1 MRDIYR
7 VRESVLTR
15 RLEELTGML
24 DAQALLHVPVRQL
37 SLGQRMKCELIAAL
51 LHDPEILFL
60 DEPTIGLDAVT
71 KLNLR
76 AFLRA
81 HNQKGVTMV
90 LTTHDMDDISALCSR
105 VMVIG
110 KGRLLFDG
118 DLGEMR
124 RRYAP
129 ARVIK
134 ARFEADVAPF
144 ALEGA
149 QSVEMDGR
157 AVKVTFLPEQA
168 HADALIA
175 SLASRGS
182 LADLTVEDT
191 DVEELVA
198 DMYKEMDG

>member
-1 MRDIYR
+1 
-7 VRESVLTR
+7 
-15 RLEELTGML
+15 
-24 DAQALLHVPVRQL
+24 
-37 SLGQRMKCELIAAL
+37 
-51 LHDPEILFL
+51 
-60 DEPTIGLDAVT
+60 
-71 KLNLR
+71 
-76 AFLRA
+76 
-81 HNQKGVTMV
+81 MV

-118 DLGEMR
+118 DMAEMR

>member
-1 MRDIYR
+1 MVGHAGDGFFSLIARHLS
-7 VRESVLTR
+7 VRESDFKR

-81 HNQKGVTMV
+81 PQPEGRDHGADDPRHGRYIRAV
-90 LTTHDMDDISALCSR
+90 LARDGHRQGAAAIR
-105 VMVIG
+105 RRY
-110 KGRLLFDG
+110 GRN
-118 DLGEMR
+118 R

-149 QSVEMDGR
+149 QSVEMDGAR
-157 AVKVTFLPEQA
+157 
-168 HADALIA
+168 
-175 SLASRGS
+175 
-182 LADLTVEDT
+182 
-191 DVEELVA
+191 
-198 DMYKEMDG
+198 